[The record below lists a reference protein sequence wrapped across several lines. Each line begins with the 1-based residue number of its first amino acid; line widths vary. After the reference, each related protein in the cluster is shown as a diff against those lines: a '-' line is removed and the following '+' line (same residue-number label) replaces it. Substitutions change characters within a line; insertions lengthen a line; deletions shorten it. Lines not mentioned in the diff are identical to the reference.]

1 MSNALPRWT
10 RAPSSIPQTDGFKQR
25 VTTRPFIFFEKQ
37 IQNKTLSAGC
47 TFGTVQDLSCRARR
61 HDFSSRDQLFP
72 PVQLR
77 DLEKVPTLEAA
88 ALCIKAVYFRF
99 HCSSCK
105 IKTKNDPLLAAG
117 NMTGIC
123 GNSVRSQPREL
134 SRKQVS
140 AGDRNAV
147 IPKFLASRSKRTPG
161 RARHH
166 DIDSTG
172 DLIITL
178 RGWLVFINDRL
189 SVPGA
194 AGAPTHCS
202 FRVMASRWMNE
213 WMRAG
218 RWCHAVVYQSWSEA
232 HSGDSGVS
240 NTGGWTSFIQH
251 QQVPVIV
258 AEIGAQRVDI
268 QDQSHGAAQQFCEHF
283 SVSHTRGG
291 WGGSNEKKNL

>member
-25 VTTRPFIFFEKQ
+25 VTTRPFIFFEKR

-47 TFGTVQDLSCRARR
+47 TFRTVWDSFCGARR
-61 HDFSSRDQLFP
+61 HNFSSRDQLFP

-77 DLEKVPTLEAA
+77 DSEKVQTLEAA
-88 ALCIKAVYFRF
+88 ALCVEAMYLWF

-105 IKTKNDPLLAAG
+105 IKNKNDPPLAAG

-123 GNSVRSQPREL
+123 GNSVRSQPREP

-147 IPKFLASRSKRTPG
+147 ILKFLASRRSKRTPG
-161 RARHH
+161 RALHH
-166 DIDSTG
+166 NIDSTG

-194 AGAPTHCS
+194 AGAPRHCS
-202 FRVMASRWMNE
+202 FRAMLSQWMNE

-218 RWCHAVVYQSWSEA
+218 RWCHAVVYQSRCRGTQW
-232 HSGDSGVS
+232 G
-240 NTGGWTSFIQH
+240 
-251 QQVPVIV
+251 
-258 AEIGAQRVDI
+258 QR
-268 QDQSHGAAQQFCEHF
+268 C
-283 SVSHTRGG
+283 
-291 WGGSNEKKNL
+291 